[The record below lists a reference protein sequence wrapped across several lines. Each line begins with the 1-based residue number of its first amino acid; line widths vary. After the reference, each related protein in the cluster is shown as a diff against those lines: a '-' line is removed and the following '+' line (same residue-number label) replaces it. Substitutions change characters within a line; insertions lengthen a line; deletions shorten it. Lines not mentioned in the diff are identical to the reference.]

1 MNISII
7 IPTFERKHLIGR
19 ALDSVLK
26 QTQPACEVIVIDD
39 GSSDGT
45 AGWIKKAYP
54 SIILIEQKNK
64 GVSAARNTGIRNAKS
79 KWVALLDSDDE
90 WLPEKLET
98 QVELLQ
104 KNEGKLFCHTNEIW
118 IRNGVRVNPM
128 KKHQKFGGMIFS
140 KCLDICRIS
149 PSSAL
154 FCKTLLDDAGWFDET
169 LPICE
174 DYDLW
179 LRITA
184 KFPVLFIDNPLI
196 IKYGGHRD
204 QLSRSVDGIE
214 QYRITALE
222 KILNG
227 SNLTKNDRSKAVQM
241 LVKKLYIYLTGL
253 KKRGKVTQADEISE
267 KIRRWEKQLT
277 E

>member
-1 MNISII
+1 MNISVI
-7 IPTFERKHLIGR
+7 IPTFERRHLIGR

-26 QTQPACEVIVIDD
+26 QTQPAREVIVIDD

-54 SIILIEQKNK
+54 SIILIDQKNR

-98 QVELLQ
+98 QVKLLQ
-104 KNEGKLFCHTNEIW
+104 KNKDKLFCHTNEIW

-128 KKHQKFGGMIFS
+128 KKHQKFGGMIFNE
-140 KCLDICRIS
+140 CLDICRIS
-149 PSSAL
+149 PSSSL
-154 FCKTLLDDAGWFDET
+154 FCRALLDDVGWFDET

-179 LRITA
+179 LRVTA
-184 KFPVLFIDNPLI
+184 KYPILFVDEPLI
-196 IKYGGHRD
+196 IK
-204 QLSRSVDGIE
+204 
-214 QYRITALE
+214 
-222 KILNG
+222 
-227 SNLTKNDRSKAVQM
+227 
-241 LVKKLYIYLTGL
+241 
-253 KKRGKVTQADEISE
+253 
-267 KIRRWEKQLT
+267 
-277 E
+277 

>member
-1 MNISII
+1 MNISVI

-26 QTQPACEVIVIDD
+26 QTQPAREVIVIDD

-54 SIILIEQKNK
+54 SIILIDQKNK

-90 WLPEKLET
+90 WLPGKLEA
-98 QVELLQ
+98 QVKLLQ
-104 KNEGKLFCHTNEIW
+104 KNEDKLFCHTNEIW
-118 IRNGVRVNPM
+118 IRNSVRVNPM
-128 KKHQKFGGMIFS
+128 KKHQKFGGMIFNE
-140 KCLDICRIS
+140 CLDICRIS
-149 PSSAL
+149 PSSSL
-154 FCKTLLDDAGWFDET
+154 FCRALLDDVGWFDET

-179 LRITA
+179 LRVTA
-184 KFPVLFIDNPLI
+184 KYPVLFVDEPLI
-196 IKYGGHRD
+196 IKYGGHSD
-204 QLSRSVDGIE
+204 QLSRRPGGIE
-214 QYRITALE
+214 QYRIKALE
-222 KILNG
+222 NILSR
-227 SNLTKNDRSKAVQM
+227 SNLKNSNRISAIKM
-241 LVKKLYIYLTGL
+241 LIKKLDILLAGS
-253 KKRGKVTQADEISE
+253 KKRGNVSRVNEVNE
-267 KIRRWEKQLT
+267 KIRDWEKQLS

>member
-1 MNISII
+1 MNISVI

-26 QTQPACEVIVIDD
+26 QTQPAREVIVIDD

-54 SIILIEQKNK
+54 SIILIDQKNR

-90 WLPEKLET
+90 WLPEKLEA
-98 QVELLQ
+98 QVKLLQ
-104 KNEGKLFCHTNEIW
+104 KNENKLFCHTNEIW

-128 KKHQKFGGMIFS
+128 KKHQKFGGMIFNE
-140 KCLDICRIS
+140 CLDICRIS
-149 PSSAL
+149 PSSSL
-154 FCKTLLDDAGWFDET
+154 FCRALLDDVGWFDET

-184 KFPVLFIDNPLI
+184 KYPVLFVDEPLI
-196 IKYGGHRD
+196 IKYGGHSD
-204 QLSRSVDGIE
+204 QLSRRPGGIE
-214 QYRITALE
+214 QYRIKALE
-222 KILNG
+222 NIL
-227 SNLTKNDRSKAVQM
+227 SSASLKNSDRISAIKM
-241 LVKKLYIYLTGL
+241 LIKKLDILMAGS
-253 KKRGKVTQADEISE
+253 KKRGNIDQVNEVHE
-267 KIRRWEKQLT
+267 KIRNWEKQLS

>member
-1 MNISII
+1 MNISVI

-90 WLPEKLET
+90 WLPGKLEA
-98 QVELLQ
+98 QVKLLQ

-128 KKHQKFGGMIFS
+128 KKHQKFGGMIFNE
-140 KCLDICRIS
+140 CLDICRIS
-149 PSSAL
+149 PSSSL
-154 FCKTLLDDAGWFDET
+154 FCRALLDDVGWFDET

-179 LRITA
+179 LRVTA
-184 KFPVLFIDNPLI
+184 KYPVLFVDEPLI
-196 IKYGGHRD
+196 IKYGGHSD
-204 QLSRSVDGIE
+204 QLSRRPGGIE
-214 QYRITALE
+214 QYRIKALE
-222 KILNG
+222 NILSR
-227 SNLTKNDRSKAVQM
+227 SNLKNSNRISAIKM
-241 LVKKLYIYLTGL
+241 LIKKLDILLAGS
-253 KKRGKVTQADEISE
+253 KKRGNVSQVNEIHE
-267 KIRRWEKQLT
+267 KIRDWEKQLS

>member
-26 QTQPACEVIVIDD
+26 QTQPAREVIVIDD

-104 KNEGKLFCHTNEIW
+104 KNEDKLFCHTNEIW

-128 KKHQKFGGMIFS
+128 KKHQKFGGMIFNE
-140 KCLDICRIS
+140 CLDICRIS
-149 PSSAL
+149 PSSSL
-154 FCKTLLDDAGWFDET
+154 FCRALLDDVGWFDET

-179 LRITA
+179 LRVTA
-184 KFPVLFIDNPLI
+184 KYPVLFVDEPLI
-196 IKYGGHRD
+196 IKYGGHRG
-204 QLSRSVDGIE
+204 QLSRRPGGIE
-214 QYRITALE
+214 QYRIKALE
-222 KILNG
+222 NILSR
-227 SNLTKNDRSKAVQM
+227 SNLKNSNRISAIKM
-241 LVKKLYIYLTGL
+241 LIKKLDILLAGS
-253 KKRGKVTQADEISE
+253 KKRGNVSQVNEIHE
-267 KIRRWEKQLT
+267 KIRDWEKQLS

>member
-1 MNISII
+1 MNISVI

-90 WLPEKLET
+90 WLPGKLEA
-98 QVELLQ
+98 QVKLLQ

-118 IRNGVRVNPM
+118 IRNSVRVNPM
-128 KKHQKFGGMIFS
+128 KKHQKFGGMIFNE
-140 KCLDICRIS
+140 CLDICRIS
-149 PSSAL
+149 PSSSL
-154 FCKTLLDDAGWFDET
+154 FCRALLDDVGWFDET

-179 LRITA
+179 LRVTA
-184 KFPVLFIDNPLI
+184 KYPVLFVDEPLI
-196 IKYGGHRD
+196 IKYGGHSD
-204 QLSRSVDGIE
+204 QLSRRPGGIE
-214 QYRITALE
+214 QYRIKALE
-222 KILNG
+222 NILSR
-227 SNLTKNDRSKAVQM
+227 SNLKNSNRISAIKM
-241 LVKKLYIYLTGL
+241 LIKKLDILLAGS
-253 KKRGKVTQADEISE
+253 KKRGNVSQVNEIHE
-267 KIRRWEKQLT
+267 KIRDWEKQLS

>member
-26 QTQPACEVIVIDD
+26 QTQPAREVIVIDD

-98 QVELLQ
+98 QAELLQ

-128 KKHQKFGGMIFS
+128 KKHQKFGGMIFNE
-140 KCLDICRIS
+140 CLDICRIS
-149 PSSAL
+149 PSSSL
-154 FCKTLLDDAGWFDET
+154 FCRALLDDVGWFDET

-179 LRITA
+179 LRVTA
-184 KFPVLFIDNPLI
+184 KYPVLFVDEPLI
-196 IKYGGHRD
+196 IKYGGHSD
-204 QLSRSVDGIE
+204 QLSRRPGGIE
-214 QYRITALE
+214 QYRIKALE
-222 KILNG
+222 NILSR
-227 SNLTKNDRSKAVQM
+227 SNLKNSNRISAIKM
-241 LVKKLYIYLTGL
+241 LIKKLDILLAGS
-253 KKRGKVTQADEISE
+253 KKRENVSQVNEIHE
-267 KIRRWEKQLT
+267 KIRDWEKQLS